1 MRAHRRLT
9 CLLQDPTFSSVL
21 RMPHADTPR
30 RRGALTRRIRNAS
43 ACAALAA
50 VALAAALG
58 AGQVRTD
65 AAGGELRFT
74 IIHTSDEHAALLP
87 SPLVEYRPGEADRA
101 RGGFARL
108 ASLVEAVRAENAATG
123 EPVLLTS
130 AGDFMSGTPFSWLL
144 LEGEAPELTL
154 MAALGYDVVTLGNHE
169 FDFGSERL
177 AEYLETAG
185 FPNAAGRTAI
195 VATNARPPAGHPLA
209 DRGIR
214 RTHLVT
220 LANGLRVGFV
230 GLLGEGAARYAP
242 AAAPVA
248 FADAQEAAAEGV
260 AALRRQGAQ
269 VVIAVTHSGLAE
281 DRALVRAVPGID
293 LVLGGHDHLLP
304 DELLAEAGTPI
315 VHAGEYLQQAARL
328 ELAFDPDG
336 GGLRIRNAEAG
347 VPWLVPLDHSV
358 PESPWMA
365 ARVEAYR
372 GQVEER
378 LRDLTGGRVGDLG
391 QTVARSGFTVPA
403 TPRIGEMPMGGF
415 VADAMR
421 AAAAAAT
428 GTPVDVAFQASGQ
441 IRGDLVPGASDWNRG
456 AVSAYDLASTV
467 GLGTGPDG
475 APGYPMVSVWLTGD
489 EVRRVL
495 EVSVLLSGLMGSSYF
510 LQVSGLE
517 ARYDPR
523 RAVLGRIP
531 VRGTPIPTG
540 RAVLSAERVGD
551 DGGRGPLSRGDT
563 TLYHVVTDRYVAS
576 FLPMVGRV
584 VPRFLVEPKT
594 RDGSP
599 IADLDDAIVRR
610 DGRELKVWQ
619 AVLEHAGAQPA
630 GPGGEPW
637 IAERY
642 AAPEGRLV
650 ATRGVPLW
658 LLPAVAAALLLTLPA
673 VLIVRRR
680 RARLHATA
688 SAGAR
693 QRTESAAAGAA

>member
-1 MRAHRRLT
+1 
-9 CLLQDPTFSSVL
+9 VL
-21 RMPHADTPR
+21 
-30 RRGALTRRIRNAS
+30 
-43 ACAALAA
+43 ALAG
-50 VALAAALG
+50 AAQEQA
-58 AGQVRTD
+58 RPS
-65 AAGGELRFT
+65 GGELRFT

-108 ASLVEAVRAENAATG
+108 ASFVEAVRAEKAAAG

-177 AEYLETAG
+177 ADYLEAAG
-185 FPNAAGRTAI
+185 FPDAAARTAI

-209 DRGIR
+209 ERGIR

-230 GLLGEGAARYAP
+230 GLIGEGAARYAP
-242 AAAPVA
+242 AAAPVE
-248 FADAQEAAAEGV
+248 FADAHEAAAEGV

-281 DRALVRAVPGID
+281 DRALARAVPGID
-293 LVLGGHDHLLP
+293 LILGGHDHLLP

-315 VHAGEYLQQAARL
+315 VHVGEYLQQVARL

-336 GGLRIRNAEAG
+336 GGLRIRNADAG

-358 PESPWMA
+358 PESAWMA
-365 ARVEAYR
+365 ARVDAYR
-372 GQVEER
+372 SQVERR
-378 LRDLTGGRVGDLG
+378 LAVLTGGRVGDLG

-403 TPRIGEMPMGGF
+403 TPRTGEMPMGSF

-428 GTPVDVAFQASGQ
+428 GTPVDFAFQASGQ
-441 IRGDLVPGASDWNRG
+441 VRGDLVPGASDWNRG

-517 ARYDPR
+517 ARYDAR

-540 RAVLSAERVGD
+540 RAVLSAHRVHNGA
-551 DGGRGPLSRGDT
+551 RVPLPRGDT
-563 TLYHVVTDRYVAS
+563 ALYHVVTDRYVAS

-584 VPRFLVEPKT
+584 VPRFMVEPKAP
-594 RDGSP
+594 DGSP
-599 IADLDDAIVRR
+599 VLDLDDAIVRR

-619 AVLEHAGAQPA
+619 AVLEHAAAQPA

-637 IAERY
+637 IAARY
-642 AAPEGRLV
+642 AAPEGRLM
-650 ATRGVPLW
+650 ATRGMPLW
-658 LLPAVAAALLLTLPA
+658 LLPALAAVLLLMLPA
-673 VLIVRRR
+673 VLLARRR
-680 RARLHATA
+680 RARMHAGA
-688 SAGAR
+688 HAGAR
-693 QRTESAAAGAA
+693 ERTDRAAAGAA

>member
-1 MRAHRRLT
+1 MLRRMRVA
-9 CLLQDPTFSSVL
+9 
-21 RMPHADTPR
+21 A
-30 RRGALTRRIRNAS
+30 
-43 ACAALAA
+43 ACASIAA
-50 VALAAALG
+50 VALAAGFG
-58 AGQVRTD
+58 AGQDR
-65 AAGGELRFT
+65 AEPPAGELRFT

-87 SPLVEYRPGEADRA
+87 SPLVEYRPGEPNRA
-101 RGGFARL
+101 HGGFARL
-108 ASLVEAVRAENAATG
+108 ASLVEAVRAEKAAAG

-144 LEGEAPELTL
+144 LQGEAPELTL

-169 FDFGSERL
+169 FDFGSDRL
-177 AEYLETAG
+177 AGYLEAAG
-185 FPNAAGRTAI
+185 FPGAAARTAI
-195 VATNARPPAGHPLA
+195 VATNTRPPPDHPLA

-230 GLLGEGAARYAP
+230 GLIGEGAARYAP

-248 FADAQEAAAEGV
+248 FAEAHEAAAEGV

-281 DRALVRAVPGID
+281 DRALARAVPGID
-293 LVLGGHDHLLP
+293 LILGGHDHLLP
-304 DELLAEAGTPI
+304 EEPLVEAGTPI
-315 VHAGEYLQQAARL
+315 VHVGEYLQQVARL
-328 ELAFDPDG
+328 ELAFDPGG
-336 GGLRIRNAEAG
+336 GGLRIRNTEAG
-347 VPWLVPLDHSV
+347 VPWLVPLDDSV
-358 PESPWMA
+358 PESTWMA
-365 ARVEAYR
+365 ARVDAYR
-372 GQVEER
+372 QQVEER
-378 LRDLTGGRVGDLG
+378 VRDLTGGRVGDLG

-403 TPRIGEMPMGGF
+403 TPRIGEMPMGSF

-421 AAAAAAT
+421 TAVGAAT

-441 IRGDLVPGASDWNRG
+441 IRGDLVPGASDGNRG
-456 AVSAYDLASTV
+456 AVSVYDLASTV

-495 EVSVLLSGLMGSSYF
+495 EVSVLLSGLMGSSYY

-523 RAVLGRIP
+523 RAVLARIP

-540 RAVLSAERVGD
+540 RAVLSAARVGD
-551 DGGRGPLSRGDT
+551 DGGRVPLPRGDT
-563 TLYHVVTDRYVAS
+563 ALYHVVTDRYVAS

-599 IADLDDAIVRR
+599 VRDLDDAIVRR

-619 AVLEHAGAQPA
+619 AVLEHAAAQPP

-658 LLPAVAAALLLTLPA
+658 LLPAIAAVLLLALAA
-673 VLIVRRR
+673 VVVRRSRR
-680 RARLHATA
+680 RASAQARA
-688 SAGAR
+688 SAGVREPAER
-693 QRTESAAAGAA
+693 AASGAA